1 MNIDNIF
8 NLFNE
13 SEIGEPNE
21 GEESIRLY
29 QLFKEHPLVKIGMF
43 KKIISNYR
51 NTGDEFL
58 MTFKKLDD
66 SLDLKEAKRVGDFI
80 MNNRAWE
87 YIKWI
92 DINKK
97 FYLDTLVSVATKELN
112 DNLGYSIDYYESI
125 EEYEKCA
132 FLLGIKEKVMNNLK

>member
-1 MNIDNIF
+1 MNINNIF

-13 SEIGEPNE
+13 PEV
-21 GEESIRLY
+21 EESGNENADKLY
-29 QLFKEHPLVKIGMF
+29 QMFREHPLVKIGMF

-58 MTFKKLDD
+58 ETFKKLDS
-66 SLDLKEAKRVGDFI
+66 SLDLKEAKRAGDFI
-80 MNNRAWE
+80 INNRAWE

-92 DINKK
+92 DISKE
-97 FYLDTLVSVATKELN
+97 FYLNTLISVSTIELK
-112 DNLGYSIDYYESI
+112 DNLEYSINYYESI

>member
-1 MNIDNIF
+1 MNINNIF
-8 NLFNE
+8 NLF
-13 SEIGEPNE
+13 IEPE
-21 GEESIRLY
+21 VEESGNDNADKLY

-58 MTFKKLDD
+58 ETFKKLDN
-66 SLDLKEAKRVGDFI
+66 SLDLKEAKKAGDFI
-80 MNNRAWE
+80 INNRAWE

-92 DINKK
+92 NINKK
-97 FYLDTLVSVATKELN
+97 FYLETLISVATKELA
-112 DNLGYSIDYYESI
+112 DNLDYSINYYESV

>member
-1 MNIDNIF
+1 MNINNIF

-13 SEIGEPNE
+13 PEV
-21 GEESIRLY
+21 EESGNETADKLY
-29 QLFKEHPLVKIGMF
+29 QMFREHPLVKIGMF

-58 MTFKKLDD
+58 ETFKKLDN
-66 SLDLKEAKRVGDFI
+66 SLNLKEVKRAGDFI

-92 DINKK
+92 DISKE
-97 FYLDTLVSVATKELN
+97 FYLNTLISVSTVELK
-112 DNLGYSIDYYESI
+112 DNLEYSINYYESV

>member
-1 MNIDNIF
+1 MNINNIF

-13 SEIGEPNE
+13 PEI
-21 GEESIRLY
+21 EESGNENADKLY

-58 MTFKKLDD
+58 ETFKKLDN
-66 SLDLKEAKRVGDFI
+66 SLDLKEAKKAGDFI
-80 MNNRAWE
+80 INNRAWE

-97 FYLDTLVSVATKELN
+97 FYLETLISVATKELA
-112 DNLGYSIDYYESI
+112 DNLDYSINYYESV

>member
-1 MNIDNIF
+1 MNINNIF

-13 SEIGEPNE
+13 PEV
-21 GEESIRLY
+21 EESGNETADKLY
-29 QLFKEHPLVKIGMF
+29 QMFREHPLVKIGMF

-58 MTFKKLDD
+58 ETFKKLDN
-66 SLDLKEAKRVGDFI
+66 SLNLKEAKRAGDFI

-92 DINKK
+92 DISKE
-97 FYLDTLVSVATKELN
+97 FYLNTLISVSTIELK
-112 DNLGYSIDYYESI
+112 DNLEYSINYYESV

>member
-1 MNIDNIF
+1 MNINNIF

-13 SEIGEPNE
+13 PEV
-21 GEESIRLY
+21 EESGNETADKLY
-29 QLFKEHPLVKIGMF
+29 QMFREHPLVKIGMF

-58 MTFKKLDD
+58 ETFKKLDN
-66 SLDLKEAKRVGDFI
+66 SLNLKEVKRAGDFI

-92 DINKK
+92 DISKE
-97 FYLDTLVSVATKELN
+97 FYLNTLISVSTVELK
-112 DNLGYSIDYYESI
+112 DNLEYSINYYESI